1 MKDKFCVKKKTL
13 LLIAGI
19 VWMIAGF
26 NVARLGVLSYLNID
40 RKWYMYIM
48 SIVVFLLF
56 GIIFFKMSR
65 KHTKRILGYE
75 DYRPF
80 WHFFDWK
87 AYLIMTCMMSGG
99 IGFRAAGIFPEKF
112 IAFFYSGLGMALAS
126 AGIIFT
132 RNYLFYRQLI
142 GKRDC
147 LLYTSPS
154 PRDKDTSRMPSSA

>member
-56 GIIFFKMSR
+56 GIMFFKMR
-65 KHTKRILGYE
+65 RNHTKRILGYE

-99 IGFRAAGIFPEKF
+99 IGFRAAGILPEIF
-112 IAFFYSGLGMALAS
+112 IAFFYCGLGLALVS
-126 AGIIFT
+126 AGVIFT
-132 RNYLFYRQLI
+132 RNYLFYGQLI
-142 GKRDC
+142 EKEQD
-147 LLYTSPS
+147 
-154 PRDKDTSRMPSSA
+154 

>member
-1 MKDKFCVKKKTL
+1 MKAKFCVRKRTL

-26 NVARLGVLSYLNID
+26 NVARLGVMSYMNVE
-40 RKWYMYIM
+40 RKWYLYLM

-56 GIIFFKMSR
+56 GLMFFKMSK

-75 DYRPF
+75 EHRPF

-99 IGFRAAGIFPEKF
+99 IGFRAAGIFPEIF
-112 IAFFYSGLGMALAS
+112 IAFFYSGLGLALVDSIAREHGGS
-126 AGIIFT
+126 VKVLESNEKGSIIA
-132 RNYLFYRQLI
+132 LML
-142 GKRDC
+142 
-147 LLYTSPS
+147 PV
-154 PRDKDTSRMPSSA
+154 SSSKN